1 MGHPIFELELIAPG
15 NFVTMGSEV
24 VEGAARP
31 GHGEAEAFLGAIT
44 GGGVLGALVKGH
56 DDVCAEG

>member
-1 MGHPIFELELIAPG
+1 MGHPFFVLSSIAPG
-15 NFVTMGSEV
+15 DFVAVGAEV

-44 GGGVLGALVKGH
+44 GGGVLGALVEGH